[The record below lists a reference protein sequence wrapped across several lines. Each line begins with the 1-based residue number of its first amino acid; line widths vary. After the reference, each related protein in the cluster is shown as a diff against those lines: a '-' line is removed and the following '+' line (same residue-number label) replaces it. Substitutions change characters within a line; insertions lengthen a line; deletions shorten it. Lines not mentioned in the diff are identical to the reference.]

1 MLKTHLAFYIHD
13 KVRLLSFYQ
22 PSLSSFSCLI
32 SLLLIFSFSS
42 FIFFFTSFN
51 FSSNIFWFLF
61 YFQFFSF
68 SSNHLFQL
76 STAIGNIPAHLHP
89 PHTNFSL
96 YFSFSFSS
104 LSICFL
110 SAIHRLLTAS
120 KYLSIILLCREGD
133 TNSGFVSFTASF
145 SGHPCLVTELDLEN

>member
-1 MLKTHLAFYIHD
+1 MTK
-13 KVRLLSFYQ
+13 LLSFYQ
-22 PSLSSFSCLI
+22 SSFVIFLFVFSTSFSFLHSVLLFSPLHLLI
-32 SLLLIFSFSS
+32 SLPIFSD
-42 FIFFFTSFN
+42 
-51 FSSNIFWFLF
+51 F

-68 SSNHLFQL
+68 SSNNLFQL
-76 STAIGNIPAHLHP
+76 YCYRKYSSSPAP
-89 PHTNFSL
+89 PHTHTNFSL
-96 YFSFSFSS
+96 HFSFSFSS

-120 KYLSIILLCREGD
+120 KYLSIILLCHEGD